1 MKDEKLSRRF
11 WLYAPGQQAR
21 LWVADQQDGVMGFG
35 MDEIGDLR
43 ELSKKQ
49 IAARLRKAYT
59 EERTSMSGVAGY
71 AWRFVNEMNVGDVV
85 FVKEGMYRFRGV
97 GIVMDGYHYDRHREE
112 YRHVRGV
119 KWIRKFNRSA
129 PWNFGIIALTQLKDS
144 KRIARLMAMAR
155 LTERELLHA
164 KPIDKVLG
172 PTVREAR
179 RRDAHSEFIK
189 EIDVE
194 DAIGMS
200 RVRRGQARYKNAL
213 MRRWHCKC
221 AVTGIGDKALLRAS
235 HIKPFHS
242 CTRKERYDVDNG
254 LLLAAHVDALF
265 DRGLISFDSC
275 GRVMISSLVSKTA
288 RRRLCLSSYVLKGL
302 NDKQSDYLDWH
313 RCHVYHE

>member
-1 MKDEKLSRRF
+1 MKDEKSSRRF

-21 LWVADQQDGVMGFG
+21 LWVADQQDGVMGLG

-43 ELSKKQ
+43 GLDKKQ

-59 EERTSMSGVAGY
+59 ERTSMSGVSGY

-97 GIVMDGYHYDRHREE
+97 GVVMGGYRYDRHREE
-112 YRHVRGV
+112 YCHVRRV
-119 KWIRKFNRSA
+119 RWIRKFNRSA
-129 PWNFGIIALTQLKDS
+129 PWNFGIIALTRLRDGN
-144 KRIARLMAMAR
+144 RISRLMA
-155 LTERELLHA
+155 LSGLSERELTRA
-164 KPIDKVLG
+164 KPIDRVLG
-172 PTVREAR
+172 PTAREAR
-179 RRDAHSEFIK
+179 RRAAQSEFIK

-194 DAIGMS
+194 DTVGTS

-213 MRRWHCKC
+213 MRRWHGKC
-221 AVTGIGDKALLRAS
+221 AVTGIEDRALLRAS

-265 DRGLISFDSC
+265 DRGLISFDSY
-275 GRVMISSLVSKTA
+275 GRVLISSLVSKTA
-288 RRRLCLSSYVLKGL
+288 RRRLGLSSYVLKGL